1 MLPRAFAPLFHRG
14 ANPHRMHPPPP
25 SPALAGAAAA
35 KVHCIIRY
43 CTLRAVPV
51 FLPPARSAARRSPA
65 SHLVFHGLGD
75 TKLPQTGFR
84 TQRP

>member
-1 MLPRAFAPLFHRG
+1 MLPRAFAALFHRG

-35 KVHCIIRY
+35 EERCIIRY
-43 CTLRAVPV
+43 SKLRAVPV
-51 FLPPARSAARRSPA
+51 FLPPARSVARRSSA
-65 SHLVFHGLGD
+65 SHPVFHGLGD
-75 TKLPQTGFR
+75 RKLTQTGFR